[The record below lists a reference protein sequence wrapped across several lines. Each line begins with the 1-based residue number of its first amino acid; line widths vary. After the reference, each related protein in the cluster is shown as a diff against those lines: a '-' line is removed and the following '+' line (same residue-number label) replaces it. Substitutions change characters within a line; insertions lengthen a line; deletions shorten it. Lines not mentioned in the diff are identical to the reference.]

1 MEDKQVAR
9 QKRLREKKIWMGTT
23 RRRRMKDFEALPEK
37 IQQEL
42 LIVRKYVIARDPK
55 ACLKLVGS
63 WPKGGWANEHT
74 GAAIRAMRL
83 KWKRKAGLSDLDIVI
98 QSEYRFTRSELQP
111 LITERLDVW
120 MLNYKHVT
128 GIVF

>member
-63 WPKGGWANEHT
+63 WPKGGWANEHI
-74 GAAIRAMRL
+74 GAAIRGMRL